1 MQDGNYLISLS
12 FFESMKPTLVIDDGC
27 YLAIV
32 LVMIATATI
41 SFFIGKIERF
51 KSGSHQILVAVL

>member
-1 MQDGNYLISLS
+1 MSFS
-12 FFESMKPTLVIDDGC
+12 FFLKSMKSR
-27 YLAIV
+27 LAIASGGYFGIV
-32 LVMIATATI
+32 LVMIVTATI